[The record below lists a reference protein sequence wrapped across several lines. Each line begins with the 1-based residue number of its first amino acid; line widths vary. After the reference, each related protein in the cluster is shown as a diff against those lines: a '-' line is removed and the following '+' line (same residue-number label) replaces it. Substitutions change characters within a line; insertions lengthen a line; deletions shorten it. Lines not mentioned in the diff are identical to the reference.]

1 MNNYK
6 IITFVCAFILG
17 IILSV
22 GKEIWDYRKNKKQT
36 VSSVVG
42 WAIVSFVFSVLLGV
56 CSTVA
61 IDFFVA
67 EQTQDDIEQVDSSE
81 ITSSFSSVS
90 STLSSGIVDGSSIDN
105 NQINSS
111 DTSSQLSEPDS
122 SHENATEEVRFGT
135 AFISPLNDSVVNNY
149 NLYQWGEDDTDLAG
163 NTYEHAVKI
172 AMSNTI
178 DAIFRDS
185 NSISELGCELH
196 LPYGGK
202 AQGKLS
208 GKVVVAAESAGNGSS
223 ADITITADGREIDKF
238 SIDSASVEGVPYSL
252 DLTGVQDVVFTIEAT
267 AVGTGFVLGVT
278 ID

>member
-6 IITFVCAFILG
+6 ILTFICAFIFG

-22 GKEIWDYRKNKKQT
+22 GKEIWDYRKNKKLT
-36 VSSVVG
+36 IPSVVG

-56 CSTVA
+56 CSTIA
-61 IDFFVA
+61 IDFFVT
-67 EQTQDDIEQVDSSE
+67 EQAQDDIEQVNSTE
-81 ITSSFSSVS
+81 NTSSLSSVS
-90 STLSSGIVDGSSIDN
+90 SALSSDMVDRSSIEN
-105 NQINSS
+105 NQNNGS
-111 DTSSQLSEPDS
+111 DTSSLLSEPDTS
-122 SHENATEEVRFGT
+122 RDNATEEVRFGT
-135 AFISPLNDSVVNNY
+135 AFLSPLNDNVVNNY
-149 NLYQWGEDDTDLAG
+149 NLYRWSEDDTDLAG

-178 DAIFRDS
+178 DALFRDS

-202 AQGKLS
+202 AQGMLS
-208 GKVVVAAESAGNGSS
+208 GKVVVAAESAGNGSY
-223 ADITITADGREIDKF
+223 ADITITADDREIDKF

-252 DLTGVQDVVFTIEAT
+252 DLTDVQDVVFTIEAT